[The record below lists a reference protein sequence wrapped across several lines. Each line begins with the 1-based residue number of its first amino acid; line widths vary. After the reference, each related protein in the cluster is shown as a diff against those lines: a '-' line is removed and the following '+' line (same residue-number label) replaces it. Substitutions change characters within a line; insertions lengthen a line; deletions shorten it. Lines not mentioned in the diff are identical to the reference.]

1 MSDELREIL
10 EKAVDTS
17 AAGDPERGDASATSA
32 AGSDGGDSDGGE
44 SVPPTEEAPG
54 GEQVPPIREPK
65 EVKPAITEP
74 SKDGKD
80 QDAAGGVQQAQAG
93 QTPAPTLKPP
103 VSLKP
108 EARAEWGKVPP
119 IVQAEIVRRDREVS
133 DALRTSA
140 EARRFQEEFQRTV
153 APYEMLIRSENSNP
167 IQAVDRLLQT
177 AAALRTAP
185 PAQKAQLVASIVR
198 EYGIDIRMLD
208 SALSGGALPP
218 PDPHVQAV
226 QSQIAPLV
234 EFVNSLKQQQQT
246 LAQRTQEEAAS
257 EIEAFFANTDEFP
270 YAEDLRE
277 EIADL
282 LEINARRGR
291 QMSLQDA
298 YARAT
303 MAHPTISKLVENSRI
318 ASSAAQ
324 QNAAA
329 QRAKQVAASVKGAPS
344 TERGSEQVGDS
355 IRGALEAAIG
365 TVEGRLR

>member
-1 MSDELREIL
+1 MSNELREAL
-10 EKAVDTS
+10 EKAIDSAPVDE
-17 AAGDPERGDASATSA
+17 D
-32 AGSDGGDSDGGE
+32 GDSSSQPAASEPGVDSGDGKQ
-44 SVPPTEEAPG
+44 
-54 GEQVPPIREPK
+54 GEQPP
-65 EVKPAITEP
+65 PAQEASSEQLPASGTQEKTELKATE
-74 SKDGKD
+74 SKGAE
-80 QDAAGGVQQAQAG
+80 QQEESPPQPQAQP
-93 QTPAPTLKPP
+93 QPATALKPP

-108 EARAEWGKVPP
+108 EARAEWNKVPP
-119 IVQAEIVRRDREVS
+119 LVQAEIVRRDREVS
-133 DALRTSA
+133 EALRVSS

-153 APYEMLIRSENSNP
+153 APYEMLIRAENSSP

-177 AAALRTAP
+177 AAALRTAA
-185 PAQKAQLVASIVR
+185 PAQKAQMVATIVR

-208 SALSGGALPP
+208 SALSGAALPR
-218 PDPHVQAV
+218 PDPQVEAV
-226 QSQIAPLV
+226 QQQIAPLV
-234 EFVNSLKQQQQT
+234 EFVNGLRQQQAT
-246 LAQRTQEEAAS
+246 LAERTQQEAAS
-257 EIEAFFANTDEFP
+257 EIEAFFADTDNYP

-282 LEINARRGR
+282 LELNARRGR

-303 MAHPTISKLVENSRI
+303 IAHPTISKLVENSRI

-344 TERGSEQVGDS
+344 AERSGDPENQS

-365 TVEGRLR
+365 TVEGRIR